1 MSKDRSAVRIT
12 TRYHIVTKSPRVV
25 DLDRSTRNFL
35 LLPTAEQSFDIAQDG
50 KLGTPYIMSHE
61 RRIFIENLSTKIQT
75 YSQPPTYSL
84 NSSDE
89 NFRYLSKVLR
99 LKIKDEV
106 TLVCKQSSN
115 EYNSNIAE
123 ITKSSIIF
131 SINQNSFSKFSD
143 NDNFSTSGTN
153 TKASIIPPLKTLLFA
168 ICKGDTNDLVCEK
181 ATELGVNEIIFWK
194 ATRSVPVFDAKSK
207 ENKAKRW
214 EKIAQSAASQSGR
227 KTIPIVKITDSL
239 QEALEHCKNDE
250 NSRFYCSLEPDSIN
264 IHNLKNE
271 IKEAVVAIGPEG
283 DFTQQEIE
291 LLKKS
296 NYLPVS
302 LGDNRLRSETA
313 AIVAIALFQNSI
325 NFDK

>member
-1 MSKDRSAVRIT
+1 
-12 TRYHIVTKSPRVV
+12 
-25 DLDRSTRNFL
+25 
-35 LLPTAEQSFDIAQDG
+35 
-50 KLGTPYIMSHE
+50 MSHE
-61 RRIFIENLSTKIQT
+61 RRIFIENLNTKIRRDTQPLT
-75 YSQPPTYSL
+75 YIL
-84 NSSDE
+84 NSSDD

-99 LKIKDEV
+99 LKVKDEV
-106 TLVCKQSSN
+106 TLVCKQSTH
-115 EYNSNIAE
+115 EYSSNIIE

-131 SINQNSFSKFSD
+131 SINQDSFSKYSD
-143 NDNFSTSGTN
+143 NRIDAN
-153 TKASIIPPLKTLLFA
+153 TKAPIMPPLKTLLFA

-194 ATRSVPVFDAKSK
+194 AMRSVPIFDAKSK

-227 KTIPIVKITDSL
+227 KTIPVVKITDSL
-239 QEALEHCKNDE
+239 QEALENCKNDE

-264 IHNLKNE
+264 IRNLKNE
-271 IKEAVVAIGPEG
+271 IKEAIVAIGPEG

-313 AIVAIALFQNSI
+313 AIVAIALFQNSSF
-325 NFDK
+325 N